1 MDTRV
6 RYAADIAVV
15 PGVRD
20 SLARNGERKQEQA
33 KDRNTV
39 QNDFDDRKDANGV
52 GITEHLLQVLRDPT
66 RQQESSRLT
75 SEAALQDCTWAG
87 DNRAAGTWAAGTWAG
102 GTRAEAEQ
110 AEPGEKQTEAAPGA
124 EPGQRAAGCSC
135 C

>member
-66 RQQESSRLT
+66 RHQEPSRPT
-75 SEAALQDCTWAG
+75 SEAALQDC
-87 DNRAAGTWAAGTWAG
+87 TWAG